1 MLYLEESVETIL
13 AEEGQDLLG
22 LSFLTET
29 LGLTMKK
36 MEVLFKKSALQ
47 YSRRRPI
54 EETRTFNANYDS
66 NVATLMLPEGIR
78 AVKAVRY
85 GILEQLPRYYMDDF
99 GKMSFEYEEHTR
111 LLKVWPPITP
121 LRVTYTRDLEVTKTR
136 KIVGS
141 STINS
146 GETYFYTE
154 LPTTPIG
161 HSLKISFQLPDEKG
175 EIVEEDKY
183 KYTIE
188 YQGTDTETNT
198 GVFGD
203 EEQDIITLGGN
214 LGNGTYNVAT
224 RELELNFNDIPEL
237 ADGGVLVYEYYPMYY
252 MLPDIGL
259 HDEIFNKLFASKIL
273 EALAS
278 LRAQS
283 TQEVLH
289 NIDLTTDE
297 LYTRVRVLK
306 RELNT
311 LLRNTIKFSGMAPI

>member
-22 LSFLTET
+22 LSFLTDV

-36 MEVLFKKSALQ
+36 MDTLFKKSALQ

-54 EETRTFNANYDS
+54 EETRNFETPTGFDI
-66 NVATLMLPEGIR
+66 ATLRMPEGIR

-85 GILEQLPRYYMDDF
+85 GVLEELPRYYIDDF
-99 GKMSFEYEEHTR
+99 GKLSYEYEEHSR
-111 LLKVWPPITP
+111 LLKVWPPISP
-121 LRVTYTRDLEVTKTR
+121 VRVTYTRDLIVTKTR
-136 KIVGS
+136 QIVGS
-141 STINS
+141 SIIAE
-146 GETYFYTE
+146 GETYYLTE
-154 LPTTPIG
+154 LPTAPLDTTLELTLG
-161 HSLKISFQLPDEKG
+161 DFKLKKTDSR
-175 EIVEEDKY
+175 
-183 KYTIE
+183 IE
-188 YQGTDTETNT
+188 TVPTAYDTEDQEIWILT
-198 GVFGD
+198 GDMG
-203 EEQDIITLGGN
+203 E
-214 LGNGTYNVAT
+214 GTYNTVT
-224 RELELNFNDIPEL
+224 RELEINFDTENEEL
-237 ADGGVLVYEYYPMYY
+237 MKGGNLFYEYYPMYY
-252 MLPDIGL
+252 VLPDISL
-259 HDEIFNKLFASKIL
+259 QDEIFNKLFASKIL

-297 LYTRVRVLK
+297 LYTRVRILK

>member
-22 LSFLTET
+22 LSFLTEV

-36 MEVLFKKSALQ
+36 MDNLFRKSALQ

-54 EETRTFNANYDS
+54 EETRTFETPTGFDI
-66 NVATLMLPEGIR
+66 ATLRMPEGVR

-85 GILEQLPRYYMDDF
+85 AVLEELPRYYVDDF
-99 GKMSFEYEEHTR
+99 GKLSYEYEEHSR
-111 LLKVWPPITP
+111 LLKVWPPISP
-121 LRVTYTRDLEVTKTR
+121 LRVSYTRDLEITKTR

-141 STINS
+141 SLISEN
-146 GETYFYTE
+146 ETYYYTE
-154 LPTTPIG
+154 LPTAPMKET
-161 HSLKISFQLPDEKG
+161 LKLKLGDFTIKKVDERIETVPTAYDSEDQ
-175 EIVEEDKY
+175 EIWVLEGSM
-183 KYTIE
+183 
-188 YQGTDTETNT
+188 GT
-198 GVFGD
+198 
-203 EEQDIITLGGN
+203 
-214 LGNGTYNVAT
+214 GTYNTTT
-224 RELELNFNDIPEL
+224 RELEINFDEDNEEL
-237 ADGGVLVYEYYPMYY
+237 MKGGNLFYEYYPQYY
-252 MLPDIGL
+252 VLPDISL
-259 HDEIFNKLFASKIL
+259 QDEIFNKLFASKIL

-297 LYTRVRVLK
+297 LYTRVRILK

>member
-1 MLYLEESVETIL
+1 MLYLEESVESIL

-36 MEVLFKKSALQ
+36 MEMLFRKSALQ

-54 EETRTFNANYDS
+54 EETRTFDS
-66 NVATLMLPEGIR
+66 NVDTTLATLMLPEGVR

-85 GILEQLPRYYMDDF
+85 GILDQMPRYFMDDF
-99 GKMSFEYEEHTR
+99 GKQSFEYEEHTR

-121 LRVTYTRDLEVTKTR
+121 LRVTYTRDLEITKTR
-136 KIVGS
+136 KIVGAS
-141 STINS
+141 IVNG
-146 GETYFYTE
+146 GETYYYTE
-154 LPTTPIG
+154 LPTSPVEL
-161 HSLKISFQLPDEKG
+161 SLKISLGDATLDYVDE
-175 EIVEEDKY
+175 EI
-183 KYTIE
+183 I
-188 YQGTDTETNT
+188 TETGIYN
-198 GVFGD
+198 D
-203 EEQDIITLGGN
+203 EEQKVITLEGT
-214 LGNGTYNVAT
+214 LGKGTYNTVT
-224 RELELNFNDIPEL
+224 RELEIEFNEENEDVIK
-237 ADGGVLVYEYYPMYY
+237 GGNLMYVYYPKYY
-252 MLPDIGL
+252 ILPDISL
-259 HDEIFNKLFASKIL
+259 QDEIFNKLFASKIL

-297 LYTRVRVLK
+297 LYTRVRILK